1 MQLEHIFSSA
11 EAEAMLLVDA
21 SNAFNSMNR
30 NMALQNVRII
40 CPSLATILINT
51 YRKASLH
58 GYPCYSVKYDTNV
71 HSSTAVQF
79 GARYLDASDDELL
92 DSWTAFLDR
101 IFK

>member
-1 MQLEHIFSSA
+1 MPLDPNVA
-11 EAEAMLLVDA
+11 LL
-21 SNAFNSMNR
+21 
-30 NMALQNVRII
+30 NVRII

-51 YRKASLH
+51 YMYKKASLH
-58 GYPCYSVKYDTNV
+58 GYPSYSIKYDTNV

-79 GARYLDASDDELL
+79 GARYLDASGDELL